1 MSPMRD
7 DGARRGAESARAA
20 GHGGAPAT
28 AAPRGVRIAVR
39 DVRKSFAGSKGA
51 VAVLDG
57 VTLEV
62 LDGEFVA
69 IVGPSGCGKTTLL
82 NCIAGFERIDAGAIE
97 VDGEPVRGPSPR
109 RVFVFQ
115 EPGIFPWLTVTDNIA
130 FGLPPAMGARERQA
144 VVQRYIDLVGLG
156 GFERA
161 FPNQLSGGMKQ
172 RVEYARALA
181 VEPDVLYLDE
191 PFGALDALTRLEMR
205 RELVRIWQATGKTC
219 LLVTHDVEEACA
231 LADRIAVMTQRPAVI
246 REVVENPLP
255 HPRDPDQP
263 ELRALRQR
271 IFATL
276 GVERRV

>member
-1 MSPMRD
+1 VSPRPGD
-7 DGARRGAESARAA
+7 
-20 GHGGAPAT
+20 
-28 AAPRGVRIAVR
+28 APRGVRIAVR
-39 DVRKSFAGSKGA
+39 GVRKSFPGRKGA

-62 LDGEFVA
+62 RDGEFVA

-82 NCIAGFERIDAGAIE
+82 NCIAGFERIEAGTIE

-115 EPGIFPWLTVTDNIA
+115 EPGIFPWLSVTDNIA
-130 FGLPPAMGARERQA
+130 FGLPPAMGERERQEI
-144 VVQRYIDLVGLG
+144 VQRYVGLVGLG

-205 RELVRIWQATGKTC
+205 REIVRIWQATRKTC

-246 REVVENPLP
+246 REVVENPFP

-276 GVERRV
+276 GVERTV